1 MVHQRVSFILLL
13 FLKCRNS
20 RTLISCVPD
29 NNKSYLRK
37 ASGGDRQLLA
47 AALLSVRHQSAHHSD
62 LLKLC
67 AFNKITIYYIW
78 EIENR
83 MVFVKSFSLKNLQ
96 KYNGKNLPNMKQLT
110 CMRGKLIISW
120 SNKNLLKYFE

>member
-1 MVHQRVSFILLL
+1 MFYVKHL
-13 FLKCRNS
+13 FLSYVCLMLFMKCRKS

-47 AALLSVRHQSAHHSD
+47 AALLSVRHQFAHHSD

-67 AFNKITIYYIW
+67 
-78 EIENR
+78 
-83 MVFVKSFSLKNLQ
+83 VQ
-96 KYNGKNLPNMKQLT
+96 
-110 CMRGKLIISW
+110 
-120 SNKNLLKYFE
+120 